1 MDAQKSIRASW
12 ENKELQTLY
21 AKFLGEPLGDLSEAL
36 LHTQYVNKHYLLG
49 KEDKVQPLIK

>member
-1 MDAQKSIRASW
+1 MTQKSIRASW